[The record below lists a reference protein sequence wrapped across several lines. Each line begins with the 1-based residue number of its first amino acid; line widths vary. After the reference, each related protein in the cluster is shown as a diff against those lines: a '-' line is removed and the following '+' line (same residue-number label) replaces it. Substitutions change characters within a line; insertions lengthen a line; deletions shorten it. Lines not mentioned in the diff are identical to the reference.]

1 MIIWGPPLDMVKD
14 GSEVEEA
21 TIKPVGLSWGGTGI
35 VGVSPIPDVTK
46 GEFTVRGQDAKT
58 RLMFDFR
65 EEPFAGV
72 V

>member
-1 MIIWGPPLDMVKD
+1 M
-14 GSEVEEA
+14 
-21 TIKPVGLSWGGTGI
+21 
-35 VGVSPIPDVTK
+35 GVSPIPDVTK

-72 V
+72 VQCSLAFTSVVAQGVVVCEVVLGGVHNDARPM